1 MNVVIIGGGAP
12 NKFGNDLALRMRND
26 GHNVYIVS
34 HRDYNTGHPHDIK
47 ANFNTTQG
55 VVDAFNTVTK
65 DVNIIDM
72 ILFNSNAGS
81 YPCDENS
88 FTSTSVVD
96 LKRWEENIRLACH
109 IPHVLGVEALKRM
122 NENSKIIFMISYMA
136 VLFNRKEYTSYAGYA
151 GNKAM
156 QAHMMRAFAEHN
168 DKGAI
173 ATAIAPHF
181 TYDNPEIYKQ
191 TFEVVYNY
199 IINSTIKD
207 TSKIMYVNAF
217 DKPPSITNY
226 AGL

>member
-1 MNVVIIGGGAP
+1 VIIGGGEP
-12 NKFGNDLALRMRND
+12 GKFGNDLVLRMRTD

-34 HRDYNTGHPHDIK
+34 HKNYNTGHPHDIK
-47 ANFNTTQG
+47 ANFDSVQC
-55 VVDAFNTVTK
+55 VVEAFNEVTK
-65 DVNIIDM
+65 DVDTVDM
-72 ILFNSNAGS
+72 ILFNSNSGS
-81 YPCDENS
+81 YPNDENC

-122 NENSKIIFMISYMA
+122 NENSKIIFIISYMA
-136 VLFNRKEYTSYAGYA
+136 VKFNRNEWTSYAGYA
-151 GNKAM
+151 GSKAM

-199 IINSTIKD
+199 INKLTIKD
-207 TSKIMYVNAF
+207 NSKIMYVDAF
-217 DKPPSITNY
+217 AKPPSITNY
-226 AGL
+226 AEL